1 MLSKIGGFII
11 WGWLRLMRLFEDHKY
26 LHVTKTEYN
35 SEGEVVDVI
44 TRSFTVRKF
53 YKCSGKY
60 MYFKTYD
67 GTYVELVA
75 SQPMDYMT
83 ETIVGKVKRY
93 DKTSKKSTQQR
104 T

>member
-1 MLSKIGGFII
+1 
-11 WGWLRLMRLFEDHKY
+11 
-26 LHVTKTEYN
+26 
-35 SEGEVVDVI
+35 
-44 TRSFTVRKF
+44 
-53 YKCSGKY
+53 

-67 GTYVELVA
+67 GTYVELVS